1 MDADHGDLM
10 GVIVRPLGLDGG
22 LLVPAFIITIAAV
35 AAFALI
41 RRRGRRGIW
50 AALPAALAFS
60 AMAAAASRQGG

>member
-1 MDADHGDLM
+1 M

-22 LLVPAFIITIAAV
+22 LLVPAFIVTIAAV

-50 AALPAALAFS
+50 ALPAALAFS